1 MFLHA
6 AAIIDPLAERA
17 ASRLDRHD
25 QGQLHSFWTHAS
37 MRIYGWMD
45 GWMDVPTL
53 ILAECSKARTRER
66 DFASDGGS
74 SRVDEYQTLPRPTP
88 RVPDQL
94 PPNTTSES
102 IPSFFYFFILIHCSY
117 PTSFLIMR
125 SLD

>member
-45 GWMDVPTL
+45 GWMDGCAHFNSGGVFQDAHARAEFRIRWRLEPSRRISNAPAAHAPCTGPTS
-53 ILAECSKARTRER
+53 AEYNQ
-66 DFASDGGS
+66 
-74 SRVDEYQTLPRPTP
+74 RVDP
-88 RVPDQL
+88 V
-94 PPNTTSES
+94 
-102 IPSFFYFFILIHCSY
+102 IFIL
-117 PTSFLIMR
+117 F
-125 SLD
+125 